1 MDAEKSTDT
10 NWYVLFTLVSKQ
22 SQLCNV
28 LQSHELNSFIPMLE
42 YYRRDQ
48 KEIAVKPWFP
58 GYVFV
63 KSELE
68 QKEFD
73 LFLQG
78 LGNQKTGMIR
88 QLKEEGAS
96 ALRPEEIQFIS
107 DMMDGTHIVRMSYG
121 TQKNKETTV
130 TRGPLKK
137 YQSRIVKVDGHDRY
151 AFLDLK
157 FMERQIKAGL
167 TIDRK
172 IMM

>member
-1 MDAEKSTDT
+1 MDAAKSTDT
-10 NWYVLFTLVSKQ
+10 NWYVLFALVDKQ
-22 SQLCNV
+22 SQLCNI
-28 LQSHELNSFIPMLE
+28 LQSHELDAFIPMLE

-48 KEIAVKPWFP
+48 KGLAVKPWFP

-63 KSELE
+63 KSELG
-68 QKEFD
+68 QTEFD
-73 LFLQG
+73 LFLQR

-88 QLKEEGAS
+88 QLREEGTS

-107 DMMDGTHIVRMSYG
+107 DMMDEAHIVRMSYG
-121 TQKNKETTV
+121 TQRNKETTV

-151 AFLDLK
+151 AILDLK